1 MLLLTF
7 NGSLKSPAY
16 CMLSEQ
22 RGQNHWVLTRRVTP
36 DVISTLLERNREW
49 AARTAQTNPALFPS
63 LAKGQSPQILWYG
76 CSDSRVPETTVLDL
90 QPGEVFV
97 HRNIANVLPATDL
110 SSLSVLQYAVEV
122 LQVQHIIVC
131 GHYSC
136 GGVNAAL
143 GQKKLGLIDSWLRHV
158 REVRAKYEK
167 ELEGLTQKQQ
177 SDRLVEFN
185 VIEQVR
191 SVLKNANVQEAME
204 ERGLEVHG
212 WVFDVACGK
221 CHVLEFPE
229 DSERHVFTIKDHRKE
244 LQ

>member
-1 MLLLTF
+1 MSTTQGDLL
-7 NGSLKSPAY
+7 GSIL
-16 CMLSEQ
+16 
-22 RGQNHWVLTRRVTP
+22 N
-36 DVISTLLERNREW
+36 RNRQW
-49 AARTAQTNPALFPS
+49 ATRTAATNPALFPA
-63 LAKGQSPQILWYG
+63 LAQGQSPQILWYG

-97 HRNIANVLPATDL
+97 HRNVANLLPATDL

-131 GHYSC
+131 GHYGC

-143 GQKKLGLIDSWLRHV
+143 GNKKLGLIDNWLRGV

-167 ELEGLTQKQQ
+167 QLAGLTPKQQ
-177 SDRLVEFN
+177 SDKLVEFN
-185 VIEQVR
+185 VMEQVR

-212 WVFDVACGK
+212 WVYNISSGE
-221 CHVLEFPE
+221 CHMLECPE
-229 DSERHVFTIKDHRKE
+229 DPDAHVFTVKDPRKE
-244 LQ
+244 LLD